1 MRRGILIVLIVF
13 LGVTSAM
20 AARKVTLKC
29 KKVALKEVFARITKQ
44 TGLTVAYSSQVLD
57 ADTKTSIETTN
68 AEITE
73 VLDKL
78 LPATVGYR
86 IEENSILIFKKEASR
101 KAVTVKMKGVVY
113 DKKTQECLTGVT
125 LVLNDNPS
133 VGTITN
139 IDGVFQI
146 TAAQGARLKVSYIGY
161 ETKLITVDRTD
172 ELKVELDQDNF
183 KLDEVVVTGQGAEV
197 QKRRLSSN
205 VTTVSSQELERMK
218 QGRIDQVLQN
228 ALPNVQITMASGQ
241 AGATSLIKSR
251 GLSSAFSNS
260 TPVIYVD
267 GVRVDNMNTGATLNN
282 SLSGNSAVTGSIGD
296 IPMENIDHIEYV
308 TGGAATTL
316 YGSDAANGVI
326 QIFTKKGADQKINFF
341 AETQLEAD
349 VASSQF
355 YHFKRTKELLH
366 QTGFS
371 QKYRVGFDGG
381 TEKFGY
387 SFGGS
392 MSNGTGTL
400 IKNGNEDRKYDLR
413 FGSKVKFNEYFE
425 WQNSFGMVVQDFARS
440 RNGNQGGYTG
450 LWFTEGAAATNFKYT
465 NADGERVNYGAD
477 LDALDD
483 YTFAQMKAF
492 VTQAEA
498 LQNNRES
505 VKRFQ
510 TSQSLSYAPLSNLTF
525 KGVLGVDYR
534 LNHNKNI
541 ITNEYLIHTQQK
553 PEGTSDAG
561 SISNFDRNYFGLT
574 IDMNGQHKYHY
585 KDVFSLIS
593 TAGFQF
599 FSTYD
604 HQSVYNGTNVRD
616 GAQII
621 AGAGTLTANEWLSY
635 LYNYGYFIQENI
647 GFLDRYYIDLG
658 LRSDYNTAF
667 GDNVGWQYYPKVGL
681 SYILSEE
688 PFMQKL
694 KESNIIN
701 NFRILANY
709 GVAGSY
715 PPAFEYQRTVDFN
728 SFQGEQAASFGK
740 YGNPDLAPEKKH
752 SYEAGFNAVLFNR
765 VLNLGFTYYYALTK
779 NALFNIPS
787 LPSSGQAAN
796 YLSNVGEIENKGI
809 ELSIGLQLVDTK
821 DWNVRLNASYNTNHN
836 EVLSIGNAVPFAI
849 GGFSSRTV
857 QTVVAEGEPVGFI
870 RGYKAVLNPDNSLK
884 EILPLQNL
892 GSTLPTAYGNFSL
905 SARYKDFSLMVNGDY
920 QYGAYVHSFDRQ
932 FRFSKGLKDDAI
944 PEKALEGLKQ
954 SAEWLNFT
962 NFFVEKSD
970 FLKIRNIGIAYDYK
984 PKKYLKS
991 VNLAFNVYN
1000 PFAFTASSV
1009 DPEAALAGARSQGA
1023 VSVGGLNYSSY
1034 STPRQYVGTVRISF

>member
-1 MRRGILIVLIVF
+1 MKQSILIALIAF
-13 LGVTSAM
+13 LGIAPVRAVQKS
-20 AARKVTLKC
+20 TLKG
-29 KKVALKEVFARITKQ
+29 KNVPLKDKIESSFIPALKEEAGKKATAVRIK
-44 TGLTVAYSSQVLD
+44 G
-57 ADTKTSIETTN
+57 I
-68 AEITE
+68 
-73 VLDKL
+73 
-78 LPATVGYR
+78 
-86 IEENSILIFKKEASR
+86 IL
-101 KAVTVKMKGVVY
+101 
-113 DKKTQECLTGVT
+113 DKKTRERLAGVT
-125 LVLNDNPS
+125 LILNDNPS
-133 VGTITN
+133 VGTITDM
-139 IDGVFQI
+139 DGVFQI
-146 TAAQGARLKVSYIGY
+146 TAERGSKLKVSYIGY
-161 ETKLITVDRTD
+161 ETQLITVDHTD
-172 ELKVELDQDNF
+172 EMKVELDQDNF

-205 VTTVSSQELERMK
+205 VTTVNSKELERMK
-218 QGRIDQVLQN
+218 QGRIDQILQN

-241 AGATSLIKSR
+241 AGATSLVKSR
-251 GLSSAFSNS
+251 GLSSAYSNS

-326 QIFTKKGADQKINFF
+326 QIFTKKGANQKTTFF

-366 QTGFS
+366 QTGFT
-371 QKYRVGFDGG
+371 QKYRIGFDGG
-381 TEKFGY
+381 TEKYGY
-387 SFGGS
+387 SFGAS
-392 MSNGTGTL
+392 MSNSTGTL
-400 IKNGNEDRKYDLR
+400 IENGNEDRKYDLR
-413 FGSKVKFNEYFE
+413 FGSRMKFNKYFE
-425 WQNSFGMVVQDFARS
+425 YQNSFGMVIQDFSRS

-450 LWFTEGAAATNFKYT
+450 LWFAEGAASTNFKYT
-465 NADGERVNYGAD
+465 DAEGNLVNYGAD

-483 YTFAQMKAF
+483 YAFAQMKAF
-492 VTQAEA
+492 VTKAEA

-505 VKRFQ
+505 IKRFQ

-534 LNHNKNI
+534 LNNNKNI

-574 IDMNGQHKYHY
+574 IDLNGQHKYRY
-585 KDVFSLIS
+585 KDIFSLIS

-604 HQSVYNGTNVRD
+604 HQSVYNGSNVRD
-616 GAQII
+616 GAQIV
-621 AGAGTLTANEWLSY
+621 AGAGTLTSNEWLSY

-667 GDNVGWQYYPKVGL
+667 GDNVGWQYYPKIGF
-681 SYILSEE
+681 SYVLSEE

-694 KESNIIN
+694 KESGMLSSL
-701 NFRILANY
+701 RILANY

-728 SFQGEQAASFGK
+728 SFLGQQAASFGK

-765 VLNLGFTYYYALTK
+765 ILNLGFTYYYALTK
-779 NALFNIPS
+779 DALFSIPS
-787 LPSSGQAAN
+787 LPSSGQSAN

-809 ELSIGLQLVDTK
+809 ELSVGLQLVDTK

-836 EVLSIGNAVPFAI
+836 KVLSIGTAVPFAI

-857 QTVVAEGEPVGFI
+857 QTVVAKGEPVGFI

-884 EILPLQNL
+884 EVLPLQNL
-892 GSTLPTAYGNFSL
+892 GSTLPTGYGNFSL
-905 SARYKDFSLMVNGDY
+905 NASYKNLSLTVSGDY

-932 FRFSKGLKDDAI
+932 FRFSKGLKDNAI
-944 PEKALEGLKQ
+944 PEKALEGLDQ
-954 SAEWLNFT
+954 GANWLNFT

-970 FLKIRNIGIAYDYK
+970 FVKIRNIGLSYDYK
-984 PKKYLKS
+984 PKKYLKNI
-991 VNLAFNVYN
+991 NLGFNVYN
-1000 PFAFTASSV
+1000 PFSFTASSV

-1023 VSVGGLNYSSY
+1023 VAVGGLNYSSY
-1034 STPRQYVGTVRISF
+1034 STPRQYVGTIRISF

>member
-1 MRRGILIVLIVF
+1 M
-13 LGVTSAM
+13 
-20 AARKVTLKC
+20 
-29 KKVALKEVFARITKQ
+29 
-44 TGLTVAYSSQVLD
+44 
-57 ADTKTSIETTN
+57 
-68 AEITE
+68 
-73 VLDKL
+73 
-78 LPATVGYR
+78 
-86 IEENSILIFKKEASR
+86 
-101 KAVTVKMKGVVY
+101 
-113 DKKTQECLTGVT
+113 
-125 LVLNDNPS
+125 
-133 VGTITN
+133 
-139 IDGVFQI
+139 
-146 TAAQGARLKVSYIGY
+146 SYIGY
-161 ETKLITVDRTD
+161 ETQLVAISPVD

-205 VTTVSSQELERMK
+205 VTTVSSKELERMK

-228 ALPNVQITMASGQ
+228 ALPNVQITMSSGQ
-241 AGATSLIKSR
+241 AGATSLVKSR

-326 QIFTKKGADQKINFF
+326 QIFTKKGAEQKTTFF

-349 VASSQF
+349 IASSQF

-366 QTGFS
+366 QTGFT

-413 FGSKVKFNEYFE
+413 FGSRMKFNEQFE
-425 WQNSFGMVVQDFARS
+425 YQNSFGMVIEDFARS

-450 LWFTEGAAATNFKYT
+450 LWFTEGAAATNFRYT
-465 NADGERVNYGAD
+465 DAAGELVNYGAD

-492 VTQAEA
+492 VTKAEA

-510 TSQSLSYAPLSNLTF
+510 TSQSLSYAPLANLTF
-525 KGVLGVDYR
+525 KAVLGVDYR
-534 LNHNKNI
+534 LNTNKNI

-574 IDMNGQHKYHY
+574 LDLNGQHKYRY

-621 AGAGTLTANEWLSY
+621 EGAGTLTSNEWLSY

-681 SYILSEE
+681 SYVLSEE
-688 PFMQKL
+688 PFMQRL
-694 KESNIIN
+694 KEN
-701 NFRILANY
+701 NLVSSFRILANY
-709 GVAGSY
+709 GIAGSY
-715 PPAFEYQRTVDFN
+715 PPAFEYQRTVAFN
-728 SFQGEQAASFGK
+728 SFQGGQAASFGK

-779 NALFNIPS
+779 DALFSIPS
-787 LPSSGQAAN
+787 LPSSGQSAN

-836 EVLSIGNAVPFAI
+836 KVLSIGNAVPFAI

-905 SARYKDFSLMVNGDY
+905 SASYKNLSFMLSGDY

-944 PEKALEGLKQ
+944 PEKALEGLDQ
-954 SAEWLNFT
+954 GANWLNFT

-1023 VSVGGLNYSSY
+1023 VAVGGLNYSSY
-1034 STPRQYVGTVRISF
+1034 STPRQYVGTIRVSF

>member
-1 MRRGILIVLIVF
+1 MKQSILIALIAF
-13 LGVTSAM
+13 LGITPVRAVQKS
-20 AARKVTLKC
+20 TLKG
-29 KKVALKEVFARITKQ
+29 KNVPLKDKIESSFIPALKEEAGKKATAVRIK
-44 TGLTVAYSSQVLD
+44 G
-57 ADTKTSIETTN
+57 I
-68 AEITE
+68 
-73 VLDKL
+73 
-78 LPATVGYR
+78 
-86 IEENSILIFKKEASR
+86 IL
-101 KAVTVKMKGVVY
+101 
-113 DKKTQECLTGVT
+113 DKKTRERLAGVT
-125 LVLNDNPS
+125 LILNDNPS
-133 VGTITN
+133 VGTITDM
-139 IDGVFQI
+139 DGVFQI
-146 TAAQGARLKVSYIGY
+146 TAERGSKLKVSYIGY
-161 ETKLITVDRTD
+161 ETQLITVDHTD
-172 ELKVELDQDNF
+172 EMKVELDQDNF

-205 VTTVSSQELERMK
+205 VTTVNSKELERMK
-218 QGRIDQVLQN
+218 QGRIDQILQN

-241 AGATSLIKSR
+241 AGATSLVKSR
-251 GLSSAFSNS
+251 GLSSAYSNS

-296 IPMENIDHIEYV
+296 IPMENINHIEYV

-326 QIFTKKGADQKINFF
+326 QIFTKKGANQKTTFF

-366 QTGFS
+366 QTGFT
-371 QKYRVGFDGG
+371 QKYRIGFDGG
-381 TEKFGY
+381 TEKYGY
-387 SFGGS
+387 SFGAS
-392 MSNGTGTL
+392 MSNSTGTL
-400 IKNGNEDRKYDLR
+400 IENGNEDRKYDLR
-413 FGSKVKFNEYFE
+413 FGSRMKFNKYFE
-425 WQNSFGMVVQDFARS
+425 YQNSFGMVIQDFSRS

-450 LWFTEGAAATNFKYT
+450 LWFAEGAASTNFKYT
-465 NADGERVNYGAD
+465 DAEGNLVNYDAD

-483 YTFAQMKAF
+483 YAFAQMKAF
-492 VTQAEA
+492 VTKAEA

-505 VKRFQ
+505 IKRFQ

-534 LNHNKNI
+534 LNNNKNI

-574 IDMNGQHKYHY
+574 IDLNGQHKYRY
-585 KDVFSLIS
+585 KDIFSLIS

-604 HQSVYNGTNVRD
+604 HQSVYNGSNVRD
-616 GAQII
+616 GAQIV
-621 AGAGTLTANEWLSY
+621 AGAGTLTSNEWLSY

-667 GDNVGWQYYPKVGL
+667 GDNVGWQYYPKIGF
-681 SYILSEE
+681 SYVLSEE

-694 KESNIIN
+694 KESGMLSSL
-701 NFRILANY
+701 RILANY

-728 SFQGEQAASFGK
+728 SFLGQQAASFGK

-779 NALFNIPS
+779 DALFSIPS
-787 LPSSGQAAN
+787 LPSSGQSAN

-809 ELSIGLQLVDTK
+809 ELSVGLQLVDTK
-821 DWNVRLNASYNTNHN
+821 NWNVRLNASYNTNHN
-836 EVLSIGNAVPFAI
+836 KVLSIGTAVPFAI

-857 QTVVAEGEPVGFI
+857 QTVVAKGEPVGFI

-884 EILPLQNL
+884 EVLPLQNL
-892 GSTLPTAYGNFSL
+892 GSTLPTGYGNFSL
-905 SARYKDFSLMVNGDY
+905 NASYKNLSLTVSGDY

-932 FRFSKGLKDDAI
+932 FRFSKGLKDNAI
-944 PEKALEGLKQ
+944 PEKALEGLDQ
-954 SAEWLNFT
+954 GANWLNFT

-970 FLKIRNIGIAYDYK
+970 FVKIRNIGLSYDYK
-984 PKKYLKS
+984 PKKHLKNIS
-991 VNLAFNVYN
+991 LGFNVYN
-1000 PFAFTASSV
+1000 PFSFTASSV

-1023 VSVGGLNYSSY
+1023 VAVGGLNYSSY
-1034 STPRQYVGTVRISF
+1034 STPRQYVGTIRISF

>member
-1 MRRGILIVLIVF
+1 MKQSILIALIAF
-13 LGVTSAM
+13 LGIAPVRAVQKS
-20 AARKVTLKC
+20 TLKG
-29 KKVALKEVFARITKQ
+29 KNVPLKDKIESSFIPALKEEAGK
-44 TGLTVAYSSQVLD
+44 
-57 ADTKTSIETTN
+57 K
-68 AEITE
+68 
-73 VLDKL
+73 
-78 LPATVGYR
+78 AT
-86 IEENSILIFKKEASR
+86 
-101 KAVTVKMKGVVY
+101 AVRMKGIIL
-113 DKKTQECLTGVT
+113 DKKTRERLAGVT
-125 LVLNDNPS
+125 LILNDNPS
-133 VGTITN
+133 VGTITDM
-139 IDGVFQI
+139 DGVFQI
-146 TAAQGARLKVSYIGY
+146 TAERGSKLKVSYIGY
-161 ETKLITVDRTD
+161 ETQLITVDHTD
-172 ELKVELDQDNF
+172 EMKVELDQDNF

-205 VTTVSSQELERMK
+205 VTTVNSKELERMK
-218 QGRIDQVLQN
+218 QGRIDQILQN

-241 AGATSLIKSR
+241 AGATSLVKSR
-251 GLSSAFSNS
+251 GLSSAYSNS

-326 QIFTKKGADQKINFF
+326 QIFTKKGANQKTTFF

-366 QTGFS
+366 QTGFT
-371 QKYRVGFDGG
+371 QKYRIGFDGG
-381 TEKFGY
+381 TEKYGY
-387 SFGGS
+387 SFGAS
-392 MSNGTGTL
+392 MSNSTGTL
-400 IKNGNEDRKYDLR
+400 IENGNEDRKYDLR
-413 FGSKVKFNEYFE
+413 FGSRMKFNKYFE
-425 WQNSFGMVVQDFARS
+425 YQNSFGMVIQDFSRS

-450 LWFTEGAAATNFKYT
+450 LWFAEGAASTNFKYT
-465 NADGERVNYGAD
+465 DAEGNLVNYGAD

-483 YTFAQMKAF
+483 YAFAQMKAF
-492 VTQAEA
+492 VTKAEA

-505 VKRFQ
+505 IKRFQ

-534 LNHNKNI
+534 LNNNKNI

-574 IDMNGQHKYHY
+574 IDLNGQHKYRY
-585 KDVFSLIS
+585 KDIFSLIS

-604 HQSVYNGTNVRD
+604 HQSVYNGSNVRD
-616 GAQII
+616 GAQIV
-621 AGAGTLTANEWLSY
+621 AGAGTLTSNEWLSY

-667 GDNVGWQYYPKVGL
+667 GDNVGWQYYPKIGF
-681 SYILSEE
+681 SYVLSEE

-694 KESNIIN
+694 KESGMLSSL
-701 NFRILANY
+701 RILANY

-728 SFQGEQAASFGK
+728 SFLGQQAASFGK

-779 NALFNIPS
+779 DALFSIPS
-787 LPSSGQAAN
+787 LPSSGQSAN

-809 ELSIGLQLVDTK
+809 ELSVGLQLVDTK

-836 EVLSIGNAVPFAI
+836 KVLSIGTAVPFAI

-857 QTVVAEGEPVGFI
+857 QTVVAKGEPVGFI

-884 EILPLQNL
+884 EVLPLQNL
-892 GSTLPTAYGNFSL
+892 GSTLPTGYGNFSL
-905 SARYKDFSLMVNGDY
+905 NASYKNLSLTVSGDY

-932 FRFSKGLKDDAI
+932 FRFSKGLKDSAI
-944 PEKALEGLKQ
+944 PEKALEGLDQ
-954 SAEWLNFT
+954 GANWLNFT

-970 FLKIRNIGIAYDYK
+970 FVKIRNIGLSYDYK
-984 PKKYLKS
+984 PKKHLKNIS
-991 VNLAFNVYN
+991 LGFNVYN
-1000 PFAFTASSV
+1000 PFSFTASSV

-1023 VSVGGLNYSSY
+1023 VAVGGLNYSSY
-1034 STPRQYVGTVRISF
+1034 STPRQYVGTIRISF

>member
-1 MRRGILIVLIVF
+1 MRKGILIVLTV
-13 LGVTSAM
+13 LLSTSYMM
-20 AARKVTLKC
+20 ATQKTMLERKKVEKGYVLTSDEEVS
-29 KKVALKEVFARITKQ
+29 KKVA
-44 TGLTVAYSSQVLD
+44 
-57 ADTKTSIETTN
+57 
-68 AEITE
+68 
-73 VLDKL
+73 
-78 LPATVGYR
+78 
-86 IEENSILIFKKEASR
+86 
-101 KAVTVKMKGVVY
+101 TVKMKGVIF
-113 DKKTQECLTGVT
+113 DKKTQERLPGVT
-125 LVLNDNPS
+125 LVLSDNPS
-133 VGTITN
+133 IGTVTN
-139 IDGVFQI
+139 MDGEFQI
-146 TAAQGARLKVSYIGY
+146 TAVRGSKLKVSYIGY
-161 ETKLITVDRTD
+161 ETQLLTVNPADNI
-172 ELKVELDQDNF
+172 KVELDQDNF

-205 VTTVSSQELERMK
+205 VTTVNSKDLERMK
-218 QGRIDQVLQN
+218 QGRIDQILQN
-228 ALPNVQITMASGQ
+228 SLPNVQITMASGQ
-241 AGATSLIKSR
+241 AGTTSLVKSR
-251 GLSSAFSNS
+251 GLSSAYSNS

-326 QIFTKKGADQKINFF
+326 QIFTKKGTEQKISFF

-366 QTGFS
+366 QIGFT
-371 QKYRVGFDGG
+371 QKYRIGFDGG
-381 TEKFGY
+381 AEKYGY
-387 SFGGS
+387 SFGAN
-392 MSNGTGTL
+392 MSNSTGTL
-400 IKNGNEDRKYDLR
+400 IKDGNEDRKYDLR
-413 FGSKVKFNEYFE
+413 FGSRVKFNKVLEY
-425 WQNSFGMVVQDFARS
+425 QNSFGMVIQDFARS

-465 NADGERVNYGAD
+465 NTEGKQVNYGAD

-483 YTFAQMKAF
+483 YAFAQMKSF
-492 VTQAEA
+492 VNTAEA

-510 TSQSLSYAPLSNLTF
+510 TSQSLSYAPLTNLTF
-525 KGVLGVDYR
+525 KGILGVDYR
-534 LNHNKNI
+534 LNNNKNI

-561 SISNFDRNYFGLT
+561 SIFNFDRNYFGLT
-574 IDMNGQHKYHY
+574 IDINGQHKYRY
-585 KDVFSLIS
+585 KDIFSLIS

-616 GAQII
+616 GAQIV
-621 AGAGTLTANEWLSY
+621 AGAGTLTSNEWLSY

-667 GDNVGWQYYPKVGL
+667 GDNVGWQYYPKVGI
-681 SYILSEE
+681 SYVLSEE
-688 PFMQKL
+688 PFMQSF
-694 KESNIIN
+694 KESNFIN
-701 NFRILANY
+701 NVRVLANY

-715 PPAFEYQRTVDFN
+715 PPAFEYQRTVAFN
-728 SFQGEQAASFGK
+728 SFQGQQAASFGK

-765 VLNLGFTYYYALTK
+765 ILNLGFTYYYALTK
-779 NALFNIPS
+779 DALFSIPS
-787 LPSSGQAAN
+787 LPSSGQSAN

-809 ELSIGLQLVDTK
+809 ELSVGLQLVDTK

-836 EVLSIGNAVPFAI
+836 KVLSIGNAVPFAI

-857 QTVVAEGEPVGFI
+857 QTVVAEGQPVGFI
-870 RGYKAVLNPDNSLK
+870 RGYKAVLNSDNSLK

-892 GSTLPTAYGNFSL
+892 GSTLPTVYGNFSL
-905 SARYKDFSLMVNGDY
+905 SASYKNLSLMINGDY

-932 FRFSKGLKDDAI
+932 FRFSKGLKDSAI
-944 PEKALEGLKQ
+944 PEKALEGLDQ
-954 SAEWLNFT
+954 GANWLNFT

-970 FLKIRNIGIAYDYK
+970 FVKIRNIGISYDYK
-984 PKKYLKS
+984 PEKYLK
-991 VNLAFNVYN
+991 NINFGFNVYN

-1023 VSVGGLNYSSY
+1023 VAVGGLNYSSY
-1034 STPRQYVGTVRISF
+1034 STPRQYVGSIRISF

>member
-1 MRRGILIVLIVF
+1 M
-13 LGVTSAM
+13 
-20 AARKVTLKC
+20 
-29 KKVALKEVFARITKQ
+29 
-44 TGLTVAYSSQVLD
+44 
-57 ADTKTSIETTN
+57 
-68 AEITE
+68 
-73 VLDKL
+73 
-78 LPATVGYR
+78 
-86 IEENSILIFKKEASR
+86 
-101 KAVTVKMKGVVY
+101 
-113 DKKTQECLTGVT
+113 
-125 LVLNDNPS
+125 
-133 VGTITN
+133 
-139 IDGVFQI
+139 
-146 TAAQGARLKVSYIGY
+146 SYIGY
-161 ETKLITVDRTD
+161 ETQLVAISPVD

-205 VTTVSSQELERMK
+205 VTTVSSKELERMK

-228 ALPNVQITMASGQ
+228 ALPNVQITMSSGQ
-241 AGATSLIKSR
+241 AGATSLVKSR

-326 QIFTKKGADQKINFF
+326 QIFTKKGAEQKTTFF

-349 VASSQF
+349 IASSQF

-366 QTGFS
+366 QTGFT

-413 FGSKVKFNEYFE
+413 FGSRMKFNEQFE
-425 WQNSFGMVVQDFARS
+425 YQNSFGMVIEDFARS

-450 LWFTEGAAATNFKYT
+450 LWFTEGAAATNFRYT
-465 NADGERVNYGAD
+465 DAAGELVNYGAD

-492 VTQAEA
+492 VTKAEA

-510 TSQSLSYAPLSNLTF
+510 TSQSLSYAPLANLTF

-534 LNHNKNI
+534 LNTNKNI

-574 IDMNGQHKYHY
+574 LDLNGQHKYRY

-621 AGAGTLTANEWLSY
+621 EGAGTLTSNEWLSY

-681 SYILSEE
+681 SYVLSEE
-688 PFMQKL
+688 PFMQRL
-694 KESNIIN
+694 KEN
-701 NFRILANY
+701 NLVSSFRILANY
-709 GVAGSY
+709 GIAGSY
-715 PPAFEYQRTVDFN
+715 PPAFEYQRTVAFN
-728 SFQGEQAASFGK
+728 SFQGGQAASFGK

-779 NALFNIPS
+779 DALFSIPS
-787 LPSSGQAAN
+787 LPSSGQSAN

-836 EVLSIGNAVPFAI
+836 KVLSIGNAVPFAI

-905 SARYKDFSLMVNGDY
+905 SASYKNLSFMLSGDY

-944 PEKALEGLKQ
+944 PEKALEGLDQ
-954 SAEWLNFT
+954 GANWLNFT

-1023 VSVGGLNYSSY
+1023 VAVGGLNYSSY
-1034 STPRQYVGTVRISF
+1034 STPRQYVGTIRVSF

>member
-1 MRRGILIVLIVF
+1 M
-13 LGVTSAM
+13 
-20 AARKVTLKC
+20 
-29 KKVALKEVFARITKQ
+29 
-44 TGLTVAYSSQVLD
+44 
-57 ADTKTSIETTN
+57 
-68 AEITE
+68 
-73 VLDKL
+73 
-78 LPATVGYR
+78 
-86 IEENSILIFKKEASR
+86 
-101 KAVTVKMKGVVY
+101 
-113 DKKTQECLTGVT
+113 
-125 LVLNDNPS
+125 
-133 VGTITN
+133 
-139 IDGVFQI
+139 
-146 TAAQGARLKVSYIGY
+146 SYIGY
-161 ETKLITVDRTD
+161 ETQLVAISPVD

-205 VTTVSSQELERMK
+205 VTTVSSKELERMK

-228 ALPNVQITMASGQ
+228 ALPNVQITMSSGQ
-241 AGATSLIKSR
+241 AGATSLVKSR

-326 QIFTKKGADQKINFF
+326 QIFTKKGAEQKTTFF

-349 VASSQF
+349 IASSQF

-366 QTGFS
+366 QTGFT

-413 FGSKVKFNEYFE
+413 FGSRMKFNEQFE
-425 WQNSFGMVVQDFARS
+425 YQNSFGMVIEDFARS

-450 LWFTEGAAATNFKYT
+450 LWFTEGAAATNFRYT
-465 NADGERVNYGAD
+465 DAAGELVNYGAD

-492 VTQAEA
+492 VTKAEA

-510 TSQSLSYAPLSNLTF
+510 TSQSLSYAPLANLTF

-534 LNHNKNI
+534 LNTNKNV

-574 IDMNGQHKYHY
+574 LDLNGQHKYRY

-621 AGAGTLTANEWLSY
+621 EGAGTLTSNEWLSY

-681 SYILSEE
+681 SYVLSEE
-688 PFMQKL
+688 PFMQRL
-694 KESNIIN
+694 KEN
-701 NFRILANY
+701 NLVSSFRILANY
-709 GVAGSY
+709 GIAGSY
-715 PPAFEYQRTVDFN
+715 PPAFEYQRTVAFN
-728 SFQGEQAASFGK
+728 SFQGGQAASFGK

-779 NALFNIPS
+779 DALFSIPS
-787 LPSSGQAAN
+787 LPSSGQSAN

-836 EVLSIGNAVPFAI
+836 KVLSIGNAVPFAI

-905 SARYKDFSLMVNGDY
+905 SASYKNLSFMLSGDY

-944 PEKALEGLKQ
+944 PEKALEGLDQ
-954 SAEWLNFT
+954 GANWLNFT

-1023 VSVGGLNYSSY
+1023 VAVGGLNYSSY
-1034 STPRQYVGTVRISF
+1034 STPRQYVGTIRVSF

>member
-1 MRRGILIVLIVF
+1 MQLSYRPHILIVLTV
-13 LGVTSAM
+13 LLSTSYMM
-20 AARKVTLKC
+20 ATQKTILERKKAEKGYVLTSDEEVS
-29 KKVALKEVFARITKQ
+29 KKV
-44 TGLTVAYSSQVLD
+44 
-57 ADTKTSIETTN
+57 
-68 AEITE
+68 
-73 VLDKL
+73 
-78 LPATVGYR
+78 
-86 IEENSILIFKKEASR
+86 
-101 KAVTVKMKGVVY
+101 VTVKMKGVIF
-113 DKKTQECLTGVT
+113 DKKTQERLPGVT
-125 LVLNDNPS
+125 LVLSDNPS
-133 VGTITN
+133 IGTVTN
-139 IDGVFQI
+139 MDGEFQI
-146 TAAQGARLKVSYIGY
+146 TAVQGSKLKVSYIGY
-161 ETKLITVDRTD
+161 ETQLLAVNLDDNI
-172 ELKVELDQDNF
+172 KVELDQDNF

-205 VTTVSSQELERMK
+205 VTTVNSKELERMK
-218 QGRIDQVLQN
+218 QGRIDQILQN
-228 ALPNVQITMASGQ
+228 SLPNVQITMASGQ
-241 AGATSLIKSR
+241 AGATSLVKSR
-251 GLSSAFSNS
+251 GLSSAYSNS

-326 QIFTKKGADQKINFF
+326 QIFTKKGTEQKISFF

-366 QTGFS
+366 QIGFT
-371 QKYRVGFDGG
+371 QKYRIGFDGG
-381 TEKFGY
+381 TEKYGY
-387 SFGGS
+387 SFGAN
-392 MSNGTGTL
+392 MSNSTGTL

-413 FGSKVKFNEYFE
+413 FGSRVKFNKVLEY
-425 WQNSFGMVVQDFARS
+425 QNSFGMVIQDFARS

-465 NADGERVNYGAD
+465 NTEGKQVNYGAD

-483 YTFAQMKAF
+483 YAFAQMKSF
-492 VTQAEA
+492 VNTAEA

-510 TSQSLSYAPLSNLTF
+510 TSQSLSYAPLTNLTF
-525 KGVLGVDYR
+525 KGILGVDYR
-534 LNHNKNI
+534 LNNNKNI

-574 IDMNGQHKYHY
+574 IDINGQHRYRY
-585 KDVFSLIS
+585 RDIFSLIS

-616 GAQII
+616 GAQIV
-621 AGAGTLTANEWLSY
+621 AGAGTLTSNEWLSY

-667 GDNVGWQYYPKVGL
+667 GDNVGWQYYPKVGI
-681 SYILSEE
+681 SYVLSEE
-688 PFMQKL
+688 PFMQSL
-694 KESNIIN
+694 KESNFIN
-701 NFRILANY
+701 NVRILANY

-715 PPAFEYQRTVDFN
+715 PPAFEYQRTVAFN
-728 SFQGEQAASFGK
+728 SFQGQQAASFGK

-765 VLNLGFTYYYALTK
+765 ILNLGFTYYYALTK
-779 NALFNIPS
+779 DALFSIPS
-787 LPSSGQAAN
+787 LPSSGQSAN

-809 ELSIGLQLVDTK
+809 ELSVGLQLVDTK

-836 EVLSIGNAVPFAI
+836 KVLSIGNAVPFAI

-857 QTVVAEGEPVGFI
+857 QTVVAEGQPVGFI
-870 RGYKAVLNPDNSLK
+870 RGYKAVLNSDNSLK

-892 GSTLPTAYGNFSL
+892 GSTLPTGYGNFSL
-905 SARYKDFSLMVNGDY
+905 SASYKNLSLMINGDY

-932 FRFSKGLKDDAI
+932 FRFSKGLKDGAI
-944 PEKALEGLKQ
+944 PEKALEGLDQ
-954 SAEWLNFT
+954 GANWLNFT

-970 FLKIRNIGIAYDYK
+970 FVKIRNIGISYDYK
-984 PKKYLKS
+984 PEKYLK
-991 VNLAFNVYN
+991 NINFGFNVYN

-1023 VSVGGLNYSSY
+1023 VAVGGLNYSSY
-1034 STPRQYVGTVRISF
+1034 STPRQYVGSIRISF

>member
-1 MRRGILIVLIVF
+1 MKQSILIALIAF
-13 LGVTSAM
+13 LGIAPVRAVQKS
-20 AARKVTLKC
+20 TLKG
-29 KKVALKEVFARITKQ
+29 KNVPLKDKIESTFIPALKEEAGK
-44 TGLTVAYSSQVLD
+44 
-57 ADTKTSIETTN
+57 K
-68 AEITE
+68 
-73 VLDKL
+73 
-78 LPATVGYR
+78 AT
-86 IEENSILIFKKEASR
+86 
-101 KAVTVKMKGVVY
+101 AVRMKGIIL
-113 DKKTQECLTGVT
+113 DKKTRERLAGVT
-125 LVLNDNPS
+125 LILNDNPS
-133 VGTITN
+133 VGTITDM
-139 IDGVFQI
+139 DGVFQI
-146 TAAQGARLKVSYIGY
+146 TAERGSKLKVSYIGY
-161 ETKLITVDRTD
+161 ETQLITVDHTD
-172 ELKVELDQDNF
+172 EMKVELDQDNF

-205 VTTVSSQELERMK
+205 VTTVNSKELERMK
-218 QGRIDQVLQN
+218 QGRIDQILQN

-241 AGATSLIKSR
+241 AGATSLVKSR
-251 GLSSAFSNS
+251 GLSSAYSNS

-326 QIFTKKGADQKINFF
+326 QIFTKKGANQKTTFF

-366 QTGFS
+366 QTGFT
-371 QKYRVGFDGG
+371 QKYRIGFDGG
-381 TEKFGY
+381 TEKYGY
-387 SFGGS
+387 SFGAS
-392 MSNGTGTL
+392 MSNSTGTL
-400 IKNGNEDRKYDLR
+400 IENGNEDRKYDLR
-413 FGSKVKFNEYFE
+413 FGSRMKFNKYFE
-425 WQNSFGMVVQDFARS
+425 YQNSFGMVIQDFSRS

-450 LWFTEGAAATNFKYT
+450 LWFAEGAASTNFKYT
-465 NADGERVNYGAD
+465 DAEGNLVNYGAD

-483 YTFAQMKAF
+483 YAFAQMKAF
-492 VTQAEA
+492 VTKAEA

-505 VKRFQ
+505 IKRFQ

-534 LNHNKNI
+534 LNNNKNI

-574 IDMNGQHKYHY
+574 IDLNGQHKYRY
-585 KDVFSLIS
+585 KDIFSLIS

-604 HQSVYNGTNVRD
+604 HQSVYNGSNVRD
-616 GAQII
+616 GAQIV
-621 AGAGTLTANEWLSY
+621 AGAGTLTSNEWLSY

-667 GDNVGWQYYPKVGL
+667 GDNVGWQYYPKIGF
-681 SYILSEE
+681 SYVLSEE

-694 KESNIIN
+694 KESGMLSSL
-701 NFRILANY
+701 RILANY

-728 SFQGEQAASFGK
+728 SFLGQQAASFGK

-779 NALFNIPS
+779 DALFSIPS
-787 LPSSGQAAN
+787 LPSSGQSAN

-809 ELSIGLQLVDTK
+809 ELSVGLQLVDTK

-836 EVLSIGNAVPFAI
+836 KVLSIGTAVPFAI

-857 QTVVAEGEPVGFI
+857 QTVVAKGEPVGFI

-884 EILPLQNL
+884 EVLPLQNL
-892 GSTLPTAYGNFSL
+892 GSTLPTGYGNFSL
-905 SARYKDFSLMVNGDY
+905 NASYKNLSLTVSGDY

-932 FRFSKGLKDDAI
+932 FRFSKGLKDSAI
-944 PEKALEGLKQ
+944 PEKALEGLDQ
-954 SAEWLNFT
+954 GANWLNFT

-970 FLKIRNIGIAYDYK
+970 FVKIRNIGLSYDYK
-984 PKKYLKS
+984 PKKHLKNIS
-991 VNLAFNVYN
+991 LGFNVYN
-1000 PFAFTASSV
+1000 PFSFTASSV

-1023 VSVGGLNYSSY
+1023 VAVGGLNYSSY
-1034 STPRQYVGTVRISF
+1034 STPRQYVGTIRISF

>member
-1 MRRGILIVLIVF
+1 MKQSILIALIAF
-13 LGVTSAM
+13 LGIAPVRAVQKS
-20 AARKVTLKC
+20 TLKG
-29 KKVALKEVFARITKQ
+29 KNVPLKDKIESSFIPALKEEAGK
-44 TGLTVAYSSQVLD
+44 
-57 ADTKTSIETTN
+57 K
-68 AEITE
+68 
-73 VLDKL
+73 
-78 LPATVGYR
+78 AT
-86 IEENSILIFKKEASR
+86 
-101 KAVTVKMKGVVY
+101 AVRMKGIIL
-113 DKKTQECLTGVT
+113 DKKTRERLAGVT
-125 LVLNDNPS
+125 LILNDNPS
-133 VGTITN
+133 VGTITDM
-139 IDGVFQI
+139 DGVFQI
-146 TAAQGARLKVSYIGY
+146 TAERGSKLKVSYIGY
-161 ETKLITVDRTD
+161 ETQLITVDHTD
-172 ELKVELDQDNF
+172 EMKVELDQDNF

-205 VTTVSSQELERMK
+205 VTTVNSKELERMK
-218 QGRIDQVLQN
+218 QGRIDQILQN

-241 AGATSLIKSR
+241 AGATSLVKSR
-251 GLSSAFSNS
+251 GLSSAYSNS

-326 QIFTKKGADQKINFF
+326 QIFTKKGANQKTTFF

-366 QTGFS
+366 QTGFT
-371 QKYRVGFDGG
+371 QKYRIGFDGG
-381 TEKFGY
+381 TEKYGY
-387 SFGGS
+387 SFGAS
-392 MSNGTGTL
+392 MSNSTGTL
-400 IKNGNEDRKYDLR
+400 IENGNEDRKYDLR
-413 FGSKVKFNEYFE
+413 FGSRMKFNKYFE
-425 WQNSFGMVVQDFARS
+425 YQNSFGMVIQDFSRS

-450 LWFTEGAAATNFKYT
+450 LWFAEGAASTNFKYT
-465 NADGERVNYGAD
+465 DAEGNLVNYGAD

-483 YTFAQMKAF
+483 YAFAQMKAF
-492 VTQAEA
+492 VTKAEA

-505 VKRFQ
+505 IKRFQ

-534 LNHNKNI
+534 LNNNKNI

-574 IDMNGQHKYHY
+574 IDLNGQHKYRY
-585 KDVFSLIS
+585 KDIFSLIS

-604 HQSVYNGTNVRD
+604 HQSVYNGSNVRD
-616 GAQII
+616 GAQIV
-621 AGAGTLTANEWLSY
+621 AGAGTLTSNEWLSY

-667 GDNVGWQYYPKVGL
+667 GDNVGWQYYPKIGF
-681 SYILSEE
+681 SYVLSEE

-694 KESNIIN
+694 KESGMLSSL
-701 NFRILANY
+701 RILANY

-728 SFQGEQAASFGK
+728 SFLGQQAASFGK

-779 NALFNIPS
+779 DALFSIPS
-787 LPSSGQAAN
+787 LPSSGQSAN

-809 ELSIGLQLVDTK
+809 ELSVGIQLVDTK

-836 EVLSIGNAVPFAI
+836 KVLSIGTAVPFAI

-857 QTVVAEGEPVGFI
+857 QTVVAKGEPVGFI

-884 EILPLQNL
+884 EVLPLQNL
-892 GSTLPTAYGNFSL
+892 GSTLPTGYGNFSL
-905 SARYKDFSLMVNGDY
+905 NASYKNLSLTVSGDY

-932 FRFSKGLKDDAI
+932 FRFSKGLKDSAI
-944 PEKALEGLKQ
+944 PEKALEGLDQ
-954 SAEWLNFT
+954 GANWLNFT

-970 FLKIRNIGIAYDYK
+970 FVKIRNIGLSYDYK
-984 PKKYLKS
+984 PKKHLKNIS
-991 VNLAFNVYN
+991 LGFNVYN
-1000 PFAFTASSV
+1000 PFSFTASSV

-1023 VSVGGLNYSSY
+1023 VAVGGLNYSSY
-1034 STPRQYVGTVRISF
+1034 STPRQYVGTIRISF

>member
-1 MRRGILIVLIVF
+1 MKQSILIALIAF
-13 LGVTSAM
+13 LGIAPVRAVQKS
-20 AARKVTLKC
+20 TLKG
-29 KKVALKEVFARITKQ
+29 KNVPLKDKIESSFIPALKEEAGK
-44 TGLTVAYSSQVLD
+44 
-57 ADTKTSIETTN
+57 K
-68 AEITE
+68 
-73 VLDKL
+73 
-78 LPATVGYR
+78 AT
-86 IEENSILIFKKEASR
+86 
-101 KAVTVKMKGVVY
+101 AVRMKGIIL
-113 DKKTQECLTGVT
+113 DKKTRERLAGVT
-125 LVLNDNPS
+125 LILNDNPS
-133 VGTITN
+133 VGTITDM
-139 IDGVFQI
+139 DGVFQI
-146 TAAQGARLKVSYIGY
+146 TAERGSKLKVSYIGY
-161 ETKLITVDRTD
+161 ETQLITVDHTD
-172 ELKVELDQDNF
+172 EMKVELDQDNF

-205 VTTVSSQELERMK
+205 VTTVNSKELERMK
-218 QGRIDQVLQN
+218 QGRIDQILQN

-241 AGATSLIKSR
+241 AGATSLVKSR
-251 GLSSAFSNS
+251 GLSSAYSNS

-326 QIFTKKGADQKINFF
+326 QIFTKKGANQKTTFF

-366 QTGFS
+366 QTGFT
-371 QKYRVGFDGG
+371 QKYRIGFDGG
-381 TEKFGY
+381 TEKYGY
-387 SFGGS
+387 SFGAS
-392 MSNGTGTL
+392 MSNSTGTL
-400 IKNGNEDRKYDLR
+400 IENGNEDRKYDLR
-413 FGSKVKFNEYFE
+413 FGSRMKFNKYFE
-425 WQNSFGMVVQDFARS
+425 YQNSFGMVIQDFSRS

-450 LWFTEGAAATNFKYT
+450 LWFAEGAASTNFKYT
-465 NADGERVNYGAD
+465 DAEGNLVNYDAD

-483 YTFAQMKAF
+483 YAFAQMKAF
-492 VTQAEA
+492 VTKAEA

-505 VKRFQ
+505 IKRFQ

-534 LNHNKNI
+534 LNNNKNI

-574 IDMNGQHKYHY
+574 IDLNGQHKYRY
-585 KDVFSLIS
+585 KDIFSLIS

-604 HQSVYNGTNVRD
+604 HQSVYNGSNVRD
-616 GAQII
+616 GAQIV
-621 AGAGTLTANEWLSY
+621 AGAGTLTSNEWLSY

-667 GDNVGWQYYPKVGL
+667 GDNVGWQYYPKIGF
-681 SYILSEE
+681 SYVLSEE

-694 KESNIIN
+694 KESGMLSSL
-701 NFRILANY
+701 RILANY

-728 SFQGEQAASFGK
+728 SFLGQQAASFGK

-779 NALFNIPS
+779 DALFSIPS
-787 LPSSGQAAN
+787 LPSSGQSAN

-809 ELSIGLQLVDTK
+809 ELSVGLQLVDTK

-836 EVLSIGNAVPFAI
+836 KVLSIGTAVPFAI

-857 QTVVAEGEPVGFI
+857 QTVVAKGEPVGFI

-884 EILPLQNL
+884 EVLPLQNL
-892 GSTLPTAYGNFSL
+892 GSTLPTGYGNFSL
-905 SARYKDFSLMVNGDY
+905 NASYKNLSLTVSGDY

-932 FRFSKGLKDDAI
+932 FRFSKGLKDNAI
-944 PEKALEGLKQ
+944 PEKALEGLDQ
-954 SAEWLNFT
+954 GANWLNFT

-970 FLKIRNIGIAYDYK
+970 FAKIRNIGLSYDYK
-984 PKKYLKS
+984 PKKHLKNIS
-991 VNLAFNVYN
+991 LGFNVYN
-1000 PFAFTASSV
+1000 PFSFTASSV

-1023 VSVGGLNYSSY
+1023 VAVGGLNYSSY
-1034 STPRQYVGTVRISF
+1034 STPRQYVGTIRISF

>member
-1 MRRGILIVLIVF
+1 MKQSILIALIAF
-13 LGVTSAM
+13 LGIVPVRAVQKS
-20 AARKVTLKC
+20 TLKG
-29 KKVALKEVFARITKQ
+29 KNVPLKDKIESSFIPALKEEAGKKATAVRIK
-44 TGLTVAYSSQVLD
+44 G
-57 ADTKTSIETTN
+57 I
-68 AEITE
+68 
-73 VLDKL
+73 
-78 LPATVGYR
+78 
-86 IEENSILIFKKEASR
+86 IL
-101 KAVTVKMKGVVY
+101 
-113 DKKTQECLTGVT
+113 DKKTRERLAGVT
-125 LVLNDNPS
+125 LILNDNPS
-133 VGTITN
+133 VGTITDM
-139 IDGVFQI
+139 DGVFQI
-146 TAAQGARLKVSYIGY
+146 TAERGSKLKVSYIGY
-161 ETKLITVDRTD
+161 ETQLITVDHTD
-172 ELKVELDQDNF
+172 EMKVELDQDNF

-205 VTTVSSQELERMK
+205 VTTVNSKELERMK
-218 QGRIDQVLQN
+218 QGRIDQILQN

-241 AGATSLIKSR
+241 AGATSLVKSR
-251 GLSSAFSNS
+251 GLSSAYSNS

-326 QIFTKKGADQKINFF
+326 QIFTKKGANQKTTFF

-366 QTGFS
+366 QTGFT
-371 QKYRVGFDGG
+371 QKYRIGFDGG
-381 TEKFGY
+381 TEKYGY
-387 SFGGS
+387 SFGAS
-392 MSNGTGTL
+392 MSNSTGTL
-400 IKNGNEDRKYDLR
+400 IENGNEDRKYDLR
-413 FGSKVKFNEYFE
+413 FGSRMKFNKYFE
-425 WQNSFGMVVQDFARS
+425 YQNSFGMVIQDFSRS

-450 LWFTEGAAATNFKYT
+450 LWFAEGAASTNFKYT
-465 NADGERVNYGAD
+465 DAEGNLVNYGAD

-483 YTFAQMKAF
+483 YAFAQMKAF
-492 VTQAEA
+492 VTKAEA

-505 VKRFQ
+505 IKRFQ

-534 LNHNKNI
+534 LNNNKNI

-574 IDMNGQHKYHY
+574 IDLNGQHKYRY
-585 KDVFSLIS
+585 KDIFSLIS

-604 HQSVYNGTNVRD
+604 HQSVYNGSNVRD
-616 GAQII
+616 GAQIV
-621 AGAGTLTANEWLSY
+621 AGAGTLTSNEWLSY

-667 GDNVGWQYYPKVGL
+667 GDNVGWQYYPKIGF
-681 SYILSEE
+681 SYVLSEE

-694 KESNIIN
+694 KESGMLSSL
-701 NFRILANY
+701 RILANY

-728 SFQGEQAASFGK
+728 SFLGQQAASFGK

-765 VLNLGFTYYYALTK
+765 ILNLGFTYYYALTK
-779 NALFNIPS
+779 DALFSIPS
-787 LPSSGQAAN
+787 LPSSGQSAN

-809 ELSIGLQLVDTK
+809 ELSVGLQLVDTK

-836 EVLSIGNAVPFAI
+836 KVLSIGTAVPFAI

-857 QTVVAEGEPVGFI
+857 QTVVAKGEPVGFI

-884 EILPLQNL
+884 EVLPLQNL
-892 GSTLPTAYGNFSL
+892 GSTLPTGYGNFSL
-905 SARYKDFSLMVNGDY
+905 NASYKNLSLTVSGDY

-932 FRFSKGLKDDAI
+932 FRFSKGLKDSAI
-944 PEKALEGLKQ
+944 PEKALEGLDQ
-954 SAEWLNFT
+954 GANWLNFT

-970 FLKIRNIGIAYDYK
+970 FVKIRNIGLSYDYK
-984 PKKYLKS
+984 PKKHLKNIS
-991 VNLAFNVYN
+991 LGFNVYN
-1000 PFAFTASSV
+1000 PFSFTASSV

-1023 VSVGGLNYSSY
+1023 VAVGGLNYSSY
-1034 STPRQYVGTVRISF
+1034 STPRQYVGTIRISF